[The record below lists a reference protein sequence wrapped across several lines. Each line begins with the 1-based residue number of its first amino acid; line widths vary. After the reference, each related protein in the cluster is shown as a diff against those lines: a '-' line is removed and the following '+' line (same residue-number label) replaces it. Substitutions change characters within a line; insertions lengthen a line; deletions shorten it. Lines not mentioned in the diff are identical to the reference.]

1 MQHKP
6 THQTTGQIV
15 LLAVAVSLIL
25 SILALTG
32 FAMFGSKE
40 QFDRA
45 KELMPILISVLTPLL
60 TAATAF
66 YLTKK

>member
-6 THQTTGQIV
+6 NLQTTGQIV

-32 FAMFGSKE
+32 CAMFGTQE
-40 QFDRA
+40 QFTRA
-45 KELMPILISVLTPLL
+45 KELMPVLISVLTPLL
-60 TAATAF
+60 TAATAL
-66 YLTKK
+66 YLAKK